1 MTHVLVVEDDAD
13 IRSMLAVRMQAA
25 GFAVSVAPD
34 ARAALS
40 AARRHRPDVIVLDLR
55 LPGMSG
61 VEFCRE
67 VRADADLAGIGV
79 VVASASVG
87 EASVAAAYDAGADDF
102 VTKPFSL
109 AALLGRVRSVASE
122 VASRRPVAVA

>member
-1 MTHVLVVEDDAD
+1 VTHVLVVEDDPD
-13 IRSMLAVRMQAA
+13 IRSMLAARMQSA

-34 ARAALS
+34 AHTALS

-61 VEFCRE
+61 LEFCRE
-67 VRADADLAGIGV
+67 VRADADLAGVGV

-87 EASVAAAYDAGADDF
+87 EASVAEAYDAGADDF

-109 AALLGRVRSVASE
+109 AALLGRVRSMASE
-122 VASRRPVAVA
+122 AASRRPVAA

>member
-13 IRSMLAVRMQAA
+13 IRSMLAVRMQSA

-34 ARAALS
+34 AQIALS
-40 AARRHRPDVIVLDLR
+40 AVRRRKPDVIILDLR

-61 VEFCRE
+61 LEFCRE
-67 VRADADLAGIGV
+67 VRADADLAGTGI
-79 VVASASVG
+79 VVASAAVG
-87 EASVAAAYDAGADDF
+87 EASVAEAFAAGADQF

-109 AALLGRVRSVASE
+109 AALLGTVRSVARD
-122 VASRRPVAVA
+122 AAARQPVAVS

>member
-1 MTHVLVVEDDAD
+1 VTHVLVVEDDAD
-13 IRSMLAVRMQAA
+13 IRSMLAARMQSA

-34 ARAALS
+34 ARIALS
-40 AARRHRPDVIVLDLR
+40 AVRRRRPDVIVLDLR

-61 VEFCRE
+61 LEFCRE
-67 VRADADLAGIGV
+67 VRADGGLAGTGI

-87 EASVAAAYDAGADDF
+87 EANIAAAYDAGADDF

-109 AALLGRVRSVASE
+109 AALLGTVRSVARDAAARQPL
-122 VASRRPVAVA
+122 VVG